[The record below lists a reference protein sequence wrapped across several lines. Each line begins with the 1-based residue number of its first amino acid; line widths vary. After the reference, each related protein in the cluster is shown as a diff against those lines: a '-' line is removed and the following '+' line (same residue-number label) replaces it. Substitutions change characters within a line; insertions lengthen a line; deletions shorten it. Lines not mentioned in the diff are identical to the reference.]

1 MADNQYKIKSYKIQR
16 TYYKTSKYTL
26 TLFIPPVEAL
36 EVQNGYNVNPN
47 AILYLALPWNSET
60 THKRSIEIRVKNQRS
75 ILRKLSE
82 ALNWFDSI
90 EDLFVIKD
98 GVLYFNT
105 NYNDLKVKYV
115 SLENSGEQ
123 GFKIVPV
130 ALERGNNV
138 YEEGVILSINA
149 RDNYIELTR
158 DELQELFDKLARL
171 NKGDILVLAGSIPS
185 TLDESLYE
193 KIMVKVKE
201 IGIKVVVDATKNLLL
216 NVLKFNPFLIKPNN
230 HELEEIFDVKLHN
243 MDDIATYAKKLQDM
257 GARNVLV
264 SMGKDGALL
273 LTEDEDIYV
282 SSAPKG
288 NVINS
293 VGAGDSMVAGFI
305 CGYVNTNSYEEA
317 LKLGAASGS
326 ATAFSS
332 DLAERELIYKLLKEI
347 KVERR

>member
-90 EDLFVIKD
+90 EDLFVLKD
-98 GVLYFNT
+98 GILYFNT

-158 DELQELFDKLARL
+158 DELQELFD
-171 NKGDILVLAGSIPS
+171 ILMNFNFAN
-185 TLDESLYE
+185 
-193 KIMVKVKE
+193 E
-201 IGIKVVVDATKNLLL
+201 IQV
-216 NVLKFNPFLIKPNN
+216 
-230 HELEEIFDVKLHN
+230 
-243 MDDIATYAKKLQDM
+243 TYQ
-257 GARNVLV
+257 
-264 SMGKDGALL
+264 ALL
-273 LTEDEDIYV
+273 VAIMTG
-282 SSAPKG
+282 K
-288 NVINS
+288 
-293 VGAGDSMVAGFI
+293 VGTQQQLYNNKF
-305 CGYVNTNSYEEA
+305 
-317 LKLGAASGS
+317 L
-326 ATAFSS
+326 
-332 DLAERELIYKLLKEI
+332 R
-347 KVERR
+347 

>member
-82 ALNWFDSI
+82 ALNWFDNI

-158 DELQELFDKLARL
+158 DELQELFD
-171 NKGDILVLAGSIPS
+171 VLMNFNFAN
-185 TLDESLYE
+185 
-193 KIMVKVKE
+193 E
-201 IGIKVVVDATKNLLL
+201 IQV
-216 NVLKFNPFLIKPNN
+216 
-230 HELEEIFDVKLHN
+230 
-243 MDDIATYAKKLQDM
+243 TYQ
-257 GARNVLV
+257 
-264 SMGKDGALL
+264 ALL
-273 LTEDEDIYV
+273 VAIMTG
-282 SSAPKG
+282 K
-288 NVINS
+288 
-293 VGAGDSMVAGFI
+293 VGTQQQLYNNKF
-305 CGYVNTNSYEEA
+305 
-317 LKLGAASGS
+317 L
-326 ATAFSS
+326 
-332 DLAERELIYKLLKEI
+332 R
-347 KVERR
+347 

>member
-1 MADNQYKIKSYKIQR
+1 MEVLILADNQYKIKSYKIQR

-75 ILRKLSE
+75 ILRKISE

-98 GVLYFNT
+98 GILYFNT

-138 YEEGVILSINA
+138 YEEGVILSINV

-158 DELQELFDKLARL
+158 DELQELFD
-171 NKGDILVLAGSIPS
+171 ILMNFNFAN
-185 TLDESLYE
+185 
-193 KIMVKVKE
+193 E
-201 IGIKVVVDATKNLLL
+201 IQV
-216 NVLKFNPFLIKPNN
+216 
-230 HELEEIFDVKLHN
+230 
-243 MDDIATYAKKLQDM
+243 TYQ
-257 GARNVLV
+257 
-264 SMGKDGALL
+264 ALL
-273 LTEDEDIYV
+273 VAIMTG
-282 SSAPKG
+282 K
-288 NVINS
+288 
-293 VGAGDSMVAGFI
+293 VGTQQQLYNNKF
-305 CGYVNTNSYEEA
+305 
-317 LKLGAASGS
+317 LK
-326 ATAFSS
+326 
-332 DLAERELIYKLLKEI
+332 
-347 KVERR
+347 

>member
-1 MADNQYKIKSYKIQR
+1 MEVLILADNQYKIKSYKIQR

-123 GFKIVPV
+123 GFKIVPI

-158 DELQELFDKLARL
+158 DELQELFD
-171 NKGDILVLAGSIPS
+171 ILMNFNFAN
-185 TLDESLYE
+185 
-193 KIMVKVKE
+193 E
-201 IGIKVVVDATKNLLL
+201 IQV
-216 NVLKFNPFLIKPNN
+216 
-230 HELEEIFDVKLHN
+230 
-243 MDDIATYAKKLQDM
+243 TYQ
-257 GARNVLV
+257 
-264 SMGKDGALL
+264 ALL
-273 LTEDEDIYV
+273 VAIMTG
-282 SSAPKG
+282 K
-288 NVINS
+288 
-293 VGAGDSMVAGFI
+293 VGTQQQLYNNKF
-305 CGYVNTNSYEEA
+305 
-317 LKLGAASGS
+317 L
-326 ATAFSS
+326 
-332 DLAERELIYKLLKEI
+332 R
-347 KVERR
+347 

>member
-1 MADNQYKIKSYKIQR
+1 MSDNQYKIKSYKIQR

-158 DELQELFDKLARL
+158 DELQELFD
-171 NKGDILVLAGSIPS
+171 VLMNFNFAN
-185 TLDESLYE
+185 
-193 KIMVKVKE
+193 E
-201 IGIKVVVDATKNLLL
+201 IQV
-216 NVLKFNPFLIKPNN
+216 
-230 HELEEIFDVKLHN
+230 
-243 MDDIATYAKKLQDM
+243 TYQ
-257 GARNVLV
+257 
-264 SMGKDGALL
+264 ALL
-273 LTEDEDIYV
+273 VAIMTG
-282 SSAPKG
+282 K
-288 NVINS
+288 
-293 VGAGDSMVAGFI
+293 VGTQQQLYNNKF
-305 CGYVNTNSYEEA
+305 
-317 LKLGAASGS
+317 L
-326 ATAFSS
+326 
-332 DLAERELIYKLLKEI
+332 R
-347 KVERR
+347 

>member
-115 SLENSGEQ
+115 SLENSGEK

-158 DELQELFDKLARL
+158 DELQELFD
-171 NKGDILVLAGSIPS
+171 ILMNFNFAN
-185 TLDESLYE
+185 
-193 KIMVKVKE
+193 E
-201 IGIKVVVDATKNLLL
+201 IQV
-216 NVLKFNPFLIKPNN
+216 
-230 HELEEIFDVKLHN
+230 
-243 MDDIATYAKKLQDM
+243 TYQ
-257 GARNVLV
+257 
-264 SMGKDGALL
+264 ALL
-273 LTEDEDIYV
+273 VAIMTG
-282 SSAPKG
+282 K
-288 NVINS
+288 
-293 VGAGDSMVAGFI
+293 VGTQQQLYNNKF
-305 CGYVNTNSYEEA
+305 
-317 LKLGAASGS
+317 L
-326 ATAFSS
+326 
-332 DLAERELIYKLLKEI
+332 R
-347 KVERR
+347 

>member
-1 MADNQYKIKSYKIQR
+1 MEVLILADNQYKIKSYKIQR

-115 SLENSGEQ
+115 SLESSGEQ

-158 DELQELFDKLARL
+158 DELQELFD
-171 NKGDILVLAGSIPS
+171 ILMNFNFAN
-185 TLDESLYE
+185 
-193 KIMVKVKE
+193 E
-201 IGIKVVVDATKNLLL
+201 IQV
-216 NVLKFNPFLIKPNN
+216 
-230 HELEEIFDVKLHN
+230 
-243 MDDIATYAKKLQDM
+243 TYQ
-257 GARNVLV
+257 
-264 SMGKDGALL
+264 ALL
-273 LTEDEDIYV
+273 VAIMTG
-282 SSAPKG
+282 K
-288 NVINS
+288 
-293 VGAGDSMVAGFI
+293 VGTQQQLYNNKF
-305 CGYVNTNSYEEA
+305 
-317 LKLGAASGS
+317 L
-326 ATAFSS
+326 
-332 DLAERELIYKLLKEI
+332 R
-347 KVERR
+347 

>member
-149 RDNYIELTR
+149 RDNYMELTR
-158 DELQELFDKLARL
+158 DELQELFD
-171 NKGDILVLAGSIPS
+171 ILMNFNFAN
-185 TLDESLYE
+185 
-193 KIMVKVKE
+193 E
-201 IGIKVVVDATKNLLL
+201 IQV
-216 NVLKFNPFLIKPNN
+216 
-230 HELEEIFDVKLHN
+230 
-243 MDDIATYAKKLQDM
+243 TYQ
-257 GARNVLV
+257 
-264 SMGKDGALL
+264 ALL
-273 LTEDEDIYV
+273 VAIMTG
-282 SSAPKG
+282 K
-288 NVINS
+288 
-293 VGAGDSMVAGFI
+293 VGTQQQLYNNKF
-305 CGYVNTNSYEEA
+305 
-317 LKLGAASGS
+317 L
-326 ATAFSS
+326 
-332 DLAERELIYKLLKEI
+332 R
-347 KVERR
+347 

>member
-158 DELQELFDKLARL
+158 DELQELFD
-171 NKGDILVLAGSIPS
+171 ILMNFNFAN
-185 TLDESLYE
+185 
-193 KIMVKVKE
+193 E
-201 IGIKVVVDATKNLLL
+201 IQV
-216 NVLKFNPFLIKPNN
+216 
-230 HELEEIFDVKLHN
+230 
-243 MDDIATYAKKLQDM
+243 TYQ
-257 GARNVLV
+257 
-264 SMGKDGALL
+264 ALL
-273 LTEDEDIYV
+273 VAIMTG
-282 SSAPKG
+282 K
-288 NVINS
+288 
-293 VGAGDSMVAGFI
+293 VGTQHQLYNNKF
-305 CGYVNTNSYEEA
+305 
-317 LKLGAASGS
+317 L
-326 ATAFSS
+326 
-332 DLAERELIYKLLKEI
+332 R
-347 KVERR
+347 

>member
-1 MADNQYKIKSYKIQR
+1 MEVLILADNQYKIKSYKIQR

-75 ILRKLSE
+75 ILRKISE

-158 DELQELFDKLARL
+158 DELQELFD
-171 NKGDILVLAGSIPS
+171 ILMNFNFAN
-185 TLDESLYE
+185 
-193 KIMVKVKE
+193 E
-201 IGIKVVVDATKNLLL
+201 IQV
-216 NVLKFNPFLIKPNN
+216 
-230 HELEEIFDVKLHN
+230 
-243 MDDIATYAKKLQDM
+243 TYQ
-257 GARNVLV
+257 
-264 SMGKDGALL
+264 ALL
-273 LTEDEDIYV
+273 VAIMTG
-282 SSAPKG
+282 K
-288 NVINS
+288 
-293 VGAGDSMVAGFI
+293 VGTQQQLYNNKF
-305 CGYVNTNSYEEA
+305 
-317 LKLGAASGS
+317 L
-326 ATAFSS
+326 
-332 DLAERELIYKLLKEI
+332 R
-347 KVERR
+347 

>member
-98 GVLYFNT
+98 GVLYFNA

-158 DELQELFDKLARL
+158 DELQELFD
-171 NKGDILVLAGSIPS
+171 ILMNFNFAN
-185 TLDESLYE
+185 
-193 KIMVKVKE
+193 E
-201 IGIKVVVDATKNLLL
+201 IQV
-216 NVLKFNPFLIKPNN
+216 
-230 HELEEIFDVKLHN
+230 
-243 MDDIATYAKKLQDM
+243 TYQ
-257 GARNVLV
+257 
-264 SMGKDGALL
+264 ALL
-273 LTEDEDIYV
+273 VAIMTG
-282 SSAPKG
+282 K
-288 NVINS
+288 
-293 VGAGDSMVAGFI
+293 VGTQQQLYNNKF
-305 CGYVNTNSYEEA
+305 
-317 LKLGAASGS
+317 L
-326 ATAFSS
+326 
-332 DLAERELIYKLLKEI
+332 R
-347 KVERR
+347 

>member
-158 DELQELFDKLARL
+158 DELQELFDILMNLRILAT
-171 NKGDILVLAGSIPS
+171 LV
-185 TLDESLYE
+185 
-193 KIMVKVKE
+193 
-201 IGIKVVVDATKNLLL
+201 
-216 NVLKFNPFLIKPNN
+216 
-230 HELEEIFDVKLHN
+230 
-243 MDDIATYAKKLQDM
+243 
-257 GARNVLV
+257 
-264 SMGKDGALL
+264 
-273 LTEDEDIYV
+273 
-282 SSAPKG
+282 
-288 NVINS
+288 
-293 VGAGDSMVAGFI
+293 
-305 CGYVNTNSYEEA
+305 
-317 LKLGAASGS
+317 
-326 ATAFSS
+326 
-332 DLAERELIYKLLKEI
+332 
-347 KVERR
+347 

>member
-1 MADNQYKIKSYKIQR
+1 MEVLILSDNQYKIKSYKIQR

-158 DELQELFDKLARL
+158 DELQELFD
-171 NKGDILVLAGSIPS
+171 ILMNFNFAN
-185 TLDESLYE
+185 
-193 KIMVKVKE
+193 E
-201 IGIKVVVDATKNLLL
+201 IQV
-216 NVLKFNPFLIKPNN
+216 
-230 HELEEIFDVKLHN
+230 
-243 MDDIATYAKKLQDM
+243 TYQ
-257 GARNVLV
+257 
-264 SMGKDGALL
+264 ALL
-273 LTEDEDIYV
+273 VAIMTG
-282 SSAPKG
+282 K
-288 NVINS
+288 
-293 VGAGDSMVAGFI
+293 VGTQQQLYSNKF
-305 CGYVNTNSYEEA
+305 
-317 LKLGAASGS
+317 L
-326 ATAFSS
+326 
-332 DLAERELIYKLLKEI
+332 R
-347 KVERR
+347 

>member
-60 THKRSIEIRVKNQRS
+60 TYKRSIEIRVKNQRS

-158 DELQELFDKLARL
+158 DELQELFD
-171 NKGDILVLAGSIPS
+171 ILMNFNFAN
-185 TLDESLYE
+185 
-193 KIMVKVKE
+193 E
-201 IGIKVVVDATKNLLL
+201 IQV
-216 NVLKFNPFLIKPNN
+216 
-230 HELEEIFDVKLHN
+230 
-243 MDDIATYAKKLQDM
+243 TYQ
-257 GARNVLV
+257 
-264 SMGKDGALL
+264 ALL
-273 LTEDEDIYV
+273 VAIMTG
-282 SSAPKG
+282 K
-288 NVINS
+288 
-293 VGAGDSMVAGFI
+293 VGTQQQLYNNKF
-305 CGYVNTNSYEEA
+305 
-317 LKLGAASGS
+317 L
-326 ATAFSS
+326 
-332 DLAERELIYKLLKEI
+332 R
-347 KVERR
+347 

>member
-36 EVQNGYNVNPN
+36 EVQNGYNINPN

-98 GVLYFNT
+98 GILYFNT

-158 DELQELFDKLARL
+158 DELQELFD
-171 NKGDILVLAGSIPS
+171 ILMNFNFAN
-185 TLDESLYE
+185 
-193 KIMVKVKE
+193 E
-201 IGIKVVVDATKNLLL
+201 IQV
-216 NVLKFNPFLIKPNN
+216 
-230 HELEEIFDVKLHN
+230 
-243 MDDIATYAKKLQDM
+243 TYQ
-257 GARNVLV
+257 
-264 SMGKDGALL
+264 ALL
-273 LTEDEDIYV
+273 VAIMTG
-282 SSAPKG
+282 K
-288 NVINS
+288 
-293 VGAGDSMVAGFI
+293 VGTQQQLYNNKF
-305 CGYVNTNSYEEA
+305 
-317 LKLGAASGS
+317 L
-326 ATAFSS
+326 
-332 DLAERELIYKLLKEI
+332 R
-347 KVERR
+347 

>member
-60 THKRSIEIRVKNQRS
+60 THKRSIEIRVRNQRS

-158 DELQELFDKLARL
+158 DELQELFD
-171 NKGDILVLAGSIPS
+171 ILMNFNFAN
-185 TLDESLYE
+185 
-193 KIMVKVKE
+193 E
-201 IGIKVVVDATKNLLL
+201 IQV
-216 NVLKFNPFLIKPNN
+216 
-230 HELEEIFDVKLHN
+230 
-243 MDDIATYAKKLQDM
+243 TYQ
-257 GARNVLV
+257 
-264 SMGKDGALL
+264 ALL
-273 LTEDEDIYV
+273 VAIMTG
-282 SSAPKG
+282 K
-288 NVINS
+288 
-293 VGAGDSMVAGFI
+293 VGTQQQLYNNKF
-305 CGYVNTNSYEEA
+305 
-317 LKLGAASGS
+317 L
-326 ATAFSS
+326 
-332 DLAERELIYKLLKEI
+332 R
-347 KVERR
+347 

>member
-158 DELQELFDKLARL
+158 DEFQELFD
-171 NKGDILVLAGSIPS
+171 ILMNFNFAN
-185 TLDESLYE
+185 
-193 KIMVKVKE
+193 E
-201 IGIKVVVDATKNLLL
+201 IQV
-216 NVLKFNPFLIKPNN
+216 
-230 HELEEIFDVKLHN
+230 
-243 MDDIATYAKKLQDM
+243 TYQ
-257 GARNVLV
+257 
-264 SMGKDGALL
+264 ALL
-273 LTEDEDIYV
+273 VAIMTG
-282 SSAPKG
+282 K
-288 NVINS
+288 
-293 VGAGDSMVAGFI
+293 VGTQQQLYNNKF
-305 CGYVNTNSYEEA
+305 
-317 LKLGAASGS
+317 L
-326 ATAFSS
+326 
-332 DLAERELIYKLLKEI
+332 R
-347 KVERR
+347 

>member
-1 MADNQYKIKSYKIQR
+1 MAGDQYKIKSYKIQR

-158 DELQELFDKLARL
+158 DELQELFD
-171 NKGDILVLAGSIPS
+171 ILMNFNFAN
-185 TLDESLYE
+185 
-193 KIMVKVKE
+193 E
-201 IGIKVVVDATKNLLL
+201 IQV
-216 NVLKFNPFLIKPNN
+216 
-230 HELEEIFDVKLHN
+230 
-243 MDDIATYAKKLQDM
+243 TYQ
-257 GARNVLV
+257 
-264 SMGKDGALL
+264 ALL
-273 LTEDEDIYV
+273 VAIMTG
-282 SSAPKG
+282 K
-288 NVINS
+288 
-293 VGAGDSMVAGFI
+293 VGTQQQLYNNKF
-305 CGYVNTNSYEEA
+305 
-317 LKLGAASGS
+317 L
-326 ATAFSS
+326 
-332 DLAERELIYKLLKEI
+332 R
-347 KVERR
+347 

>member
-1 MADNQYKIKSYKIQR
+1 MEVLLLADNQYKIKSYKIQR

-75 ILRKLSE
+75 ILRKISE

-158 DELQELFDKLARL
+158 DELQELFD
-171 NKGDILVLAGSIPS
+171 ILMNFNFAN
-185 TLDESLYE
+185 
-193 KIMVKVKE
+193 E
-201 IGIKVVVDATKNLLL
+201 IQV
-216 NVLKFNPFLIKPNN
+216 
-230 HELEEIFDVKLHN
+230 
-243 MDDIATYAKKLQDM
+243 TYQ
-257 GARNVLV
+257 
-264 SMGKDGALL
+264 ALL
-273 LTEDEDIYV
+273 VAIMTG
-282 SSAPKG
+282 K
-288 NVINS
+288 
-293 VGAGDSMVAGFI
+293 VGTQQQLYNNKF
-305 CGYVNTNSYEEA
+305 
-317 LKLGAASGS
+317 L
-326 ATAFSS
+326 
-332 DLAERELIYKLLKEI
+332 R
-347 KVERR
+347 

>member
-75 ILRKLSE
+75 ILRKISE

-98 GVLYFNT
+98 GILYFNT

-138 YEEGVILSINA
+138 YEEGVILSINV

-158 DELQELFDKLARL
+158 DELQELFD
-171 NKGDILVLAGSIPS
+171 ILMNFNFAN
-185 TLDESLYE
+185 
-193 KIMVKVKE
+193 E
-201 IGIKVVVDATKNLLL
+201 IQV
-216 NVLKFNPFLIKPNN
+216 
-230 HELEEIFDVKLHN
+230 
-243 MDDIATYAKKLQDM
+243 TYQ
-257 GARNVLV
+257 
-264 SMGKDGALL
+264 ALL
-273 LTEDEDIYV
+273 VAIMTG
-282 SSAPKG
+282 K
-288 NVINS
+288 
-293 VGAGDSMVAGFI
+293 VGTQQQLYNNKF
-305 CGYVNTNSYEEA
+305 
-317 LKLGAASGS
+317 L
-326 ATAFSS
+326 
-332 DLAERELIYKLLKEI
+332 R
-347 KVERR
+347 

>member
-26 TLFIPPVEAL
+26 TLFIPPIEAL

-158 DELQELFDKLARL
+158 DELQELFD
-171 NKGDILVLAGSIPS
+171 VLMNFNFAN
-185 TLDESLYE
+185 
-193 KIMVKVKE
+193 E
-201 IGIKVVVDATKNLLL
+201 IQV
-216 NVLKFNPFLIKPNN
+216 
-230 HELEEIFDVKLHN
+230 
-243 MDDIATYAKKLQDM
+243 TYQ
-257 GARNVLV
+257 
-264 SMGKDGALL
+264 ALL
-273 LTEDEDIYV
+273 VAIMTG
-282 SSAPKG
+282 K
-288 NVINS
+288 
-293 VGAGDSMVAGFI
+293 VGTQQQLYNNKF
-305 CGYVNTNSYEEA
+305 
-317 LKLGAASGS
+317 L
-326 ATAFSS
+326 
-332 DLAERELIYKLLKEI
+332 R
-347 KVERR
+347 

>member
-75 ILRKLSE
+75 ILRKMSE

-158 DELQELFDKLARL
+158 DELQELFD
-171 NKGDILVLAGSIPS
+171 ILMNFNFAN
-185 TLDESLYE
+185 
-193 KIMVKVKE
+193 E
-201 IGIKVVVDATKNLLL
+201 IQV
-216 NVLKFNPFLIKPNN
+216 
-230 HELEEIFDVKLHN
+230 
-243 MDDIATYAKKLQDM
+243 TYQ
-257 GARNVLV
+257 
-264 SMGKDGALL
+264 ALL
-273 LTEDEDIYV
+273 VAIMTG
-282 SSAPKG
+282 K
-288 NVINS
+288 
-293 VGAGDSMVAGFI
+293 VGTQQQLYNNKF
-305 CGYVNTNSYEEA
+305 
-317 LKLGAASGS
+317 L
-326 ATAFSS
+326 
-332 DLAERELIYKLLKEI
+332 R
-347 KVERR
+347 

>member
-123 GFKIVPV
+123 AFKIVPV

-158 DELQELFDKLARL
+158 DELQELFD
-171 NKGDILVLAGSIPS
+171 ILMNFNFA
-185 TLDESLYE
+185 T
-193 KIMVKVKE
+193 E
-201 IGIKVVVDATKNLLL
+201 IQV
-216 NVLKFNPFLIKPNN
+216 
-230 HELEEIFDVKLHN
+230 
-243 MDDIATYAKKLQDM
+243 TYQ
-257 GARNVLV
+257 
-264 SMGKDGALL
+264 ALL
-273 LTEDEDIYV
+273 VAIMTG
-282 SSAPKG
+282 K
-288 NVINS
+288 
-293 VGAGDSMVAGFI
+293 VGTQQQLYNNKF
-305 CGYVNTNSYEEA
+305 
-317 LKLGAASGS
+317 L
-326 ATAFSS
+326 
-332 DLAERELIYKLLKEI
+332 R
-347 KVERR
+347 

>member
-60 THKRSIEIRVKNQRS
+60 THKRSIEIRIKNQRS

-158 DELQELFDKLARL
+158 DELQELFD
-171 NKGDILVLAGSIPS
+171 ILMNFNFAN
-185 TLDESLYE
+185 
-193 KIMVKVKE
+193 E
-201 IGIKVVVDATKNLLL
+201 IQV
-216 NVLKFNPFLIKPNN
+216 
-230 HELEEIFDVKLHN
+230 
-243 MDDIATYAKKLQDM
+243 TYQ
-257 GARNVLV
+257 
-264 SMGKDGALL
+264 ALL
-273 LTEDEDIYV
+273 VAIMTG
-282 SSAPKG
+282 K
-288 NVINS
+288 
-293 VGAGDSMVAGFI
+293 VGTQQQLYNNKF
-305 CGYVNTNSYEEA
+305 
-317 LKLGAASGS
+317 L
-326 ATAFSS
+326 
-332 DLAERELIYKLLKEI
+332 R
-347 KVERR
+347 

>member
-1 MADNQYKIKSYKIQR
+1 MEVLILADNQYKIKSYKIQR

-138 YEEGVILSINA
+138 YEEGVILSINV

-158 DELQELFDKLARL
+158 DELQELFD
-171 NKGDILVLAGSIPS
+171 ILMNFNFAN
-185 TLDESLYE
+185 
-193 KIMVKVKE
+193 E
-201 IGIKVVVDATKNLLL
+201 IQV
-216 NVLKFNPFLIKPNN
+216 
-230 HELEEIFDVKLHN
+230 
-243 MDDIATYAKKLQDM
+243 TYQ
-257 GARNVLV
+257 
-264 SMGKDGALL
+264 ALL
-273 LTEDEDIYV
+273 VAIMTG
-282 SSAPKG
+282 K
-288 NVINS
+288 
-293 VGAGDSMVAGFI
+293 VGTQQQLYNNKF
-305 CGYVNTNSYEEA
+305 
-317 LKLGAASGS
+317 L
-326 ATAFSS
+326 
-332 DLAERELIYKLLKEI
+332 R
-347 KVERR
+347 

>member
-158 DELQELFDKLARL
+158 DELQELFD
-171 NKGDILVLAGSIPS
+171 ILMNFNFAN
-185 TLDESLYE
+185 
-193 KIMVKVKE
+193 E
-201 IGIKVVVDATKNLLL
+201 IQV
-216 NVLKFNPFLIKPNN
+216 
-230 HELEEIFDVKLHN
+230 
-243 MDDIATYAKKLQDM
+243 TYQ
-257 GARNVLV
+257 
-264 SMGKDGALL
+264 ALL
-273 LTEDEDIYV
+273 VAIMTG
-282 SSAPKG
+282 K
-288 NVINS
+288 
-293 VGAGDSMVAGFI
+293 VGTQQQLYNNKF
-305 CGYVNTNSYEEA
+305 
-317 LKLGAASGS
+317 L
-326 ATAFSS
+326 
-332 DLAERELIYKLLKEI
+332 R
-347 KVERR
+347 

>member
-1 MADNQYKIKSYKIQR
+1 MEVLILADNQYKIKSYKIQR

-158 DELQELFDKLARL
+158 DELQELFDVLMNFNFANEIQVTYQALMLSFMTGKVGTQKQLYN
-171 NKGDILVLAGSIPS
+171 NK
-185 TLDESLYE
+185 
-193 KIMVKVKE
+193 
-201 IGIKVVVDATKNLLL
+201 
-216 NVLKFNPFLIKPNN
+216 FL
-230 HELEEIFDVKLHN
+230 
-243 MDDIATYAKKLQDM
+243 
-257 GARNVLV
+257 R
-264 SMGKDGALL
+264 
-273 LTEDEDIYV
+273 
-282 SSAPKG
+282 
-288 NVINS
+288 
-293 VGAGDSMVAGFI
+293 
-305 CGYVNTNSYEEA
+305 
-317 LKLGAASGS
+317 
-326 ATAFSS
+326 
-332 DLAERELIYKLLKEI
+332 
-347 KVERR
+347 

>member
-1 MADNQYKIKSYKIQR
+1 MEVLILADNQYKIKSYKIQR

-26 TLFIPPVEAL
+26 TLFIPPVQAL

-158 DELQELFDKLARL
+158 DELQELFD
-171 NKGDILVLAGSIPS
+171 ILMNFNFAN
-185 TLDESLYE
+185 
-193 KIMVKVKE
+193 E
-201 IGIKVVVDATKNLLL
+201 IQV
-216 NVLKFNPFLIKPNN
+216 
-230 HELEEIFDVKLHN
+230 
-243 MDDIATYAKKLQDM
+243 TYQ
-257 GARNVLV
+257 
-264 SMGKDGALL
+264 ALL
-273 LTEDEDIYV
+273 VAIMTG
-282 SSAPKG
+282 K
-288 NVINS
+288 
-293 VGAGDSMVAGFI
+293 VGTQQQLYNNKF
-305 CGYVNTNSYEEA
+305 
-317 LKLGAASGS
+317 L
-326 ATAFSS
+326 
-332 DLAERELIYKLLKEI
+332 R
-347 KVERR
+347 

>member
-26 TLFIPPVEAL
+26 TLFIPPIEAL

-149 RDNYIELTR
+149 RDNYMELTR
-158 DELQELFDKLARL
+158 DELQELFD
-171 NKGDILVLAGSIPS
+171 ILMNFNFAN
-185 TLDESLYE
+185 
-193 KIMVKVKE
+193 E
-201 IGIKVVVDATKNLLL
+201 IQV
-216 NVLKFNPFLIKPNN
+216 
-230 HELEEIFDVKLHN
+230 
-243 MDDIATYAKKLQDM
+243 TYQ
-257 GARNVLV
+257 
-264 SMGKDGALL
+264 ALL
-273 LTEDEDIYV
+273 VAIMTG
-282 SSAPKG
+282 K
-288 NVINS
+288 
-293 VGAGDSMVAGFI
+293 VGTQQQLYNNKF
-305 CGYVNTNSYEEA
+305 
-317 LKLGAASGS
+317 L
-326 ATAFSS
+326 
-332 DLAERELIYKLLKEI
+332 R
-347 KVERR
+347 

>member
-158 DELQELFDKLARL
+158 DELQELFD
-171 NKGDILVLAGSIPS
+171 ILMNFNFAN
-185 TLDESLYE
+185 
-193 KIMVKVKE
+193 E
-201 IGIKVVVDATKNLLL
+201 IQV
-216 NVLKFNPFLIKPNN
+216 
-230 HELEEIFDVKLHN
+230 
-243 MDDIATYAKKLQDM
+243 TYQ
-257 GARNVLV
+257 
-264 SMGKDGALL
+264 ALL
-273 LTEDEDIYV
+273 VAIMTG
-282 SSAPKG
+282 K
-288 NVINS
+288 
-293 VGAGDSMVAGFI
+293 VGTQQQLYSNKF
-305 CGYVNTNSYEEA
+305 
-317 LKLGAASGS
+317 L
-326 ATAFSS
+326 
-332 DLAERELIYKLLKEI
+332 R
-347 KVERR
+347 

>member
-149 RDNYIELTR
+149 KDNYIELTR
-158 DELQELFDKLARL
+158 DELQELFD
-171 NKGDILVLAGSIPS
+171 ILMNFNFAN
-185 TLDESLYE
+185 
-193 KIMVKVKE
+193 E
-201 IGIKVVVDATKNLLL
+201 IQV
-216 NVLKFNPFLIKPNN
+216 
-230 HELEEIFDVKLHN
+230 
-243 MDDIATYAKKLQDM
+243 TYQ
-257 GARNVLV
+257 
-264 SMGKDGALL
+264 ALL
-273 LTEDEDIYV
+273 VAIMTG
-282 SSAPKG
+282 K
-288 NVINS
+288 
-293 VGAGDSMVAGFI
+293 VGTQQQLYNNKF
-305 CGYVNTNSYEEA
+305 
-317 LKLGAASGS
+317 L
-326 ATAFSS
+326 
-332 DLAERELIYKLLKEI
+332 R
-347 KVERR
+347 

>member
-1 MADNQYKIKSYKIQR
+1 MSDNQYKIKSYKIQR

-98 GVLYFNT
+98 GILYFNT

-158 DELQELFDKLARL
+158 DELQELFD
-171 NKGDILVLAGSIPS
+171 ILMNFNFAN
-185 TLDESLYE
+185 
-193 KIMVKVKE
+193 E
-201 IGIKVVVDATKNLLL
+201 IQV
-216 NVLKFNPFLIKPNN
+216 
-230 HELEEIFDVKLHN
+230 
-243 MDDIATYAKKLQDM
+243 TYQ
-257 GARNVLV
+257 
-264 SMGKDGALL
+264 ALL
-273 LTEDEDIYV
+273 VAIMTG
-282 SSAPKG
+282 K
-288 NVINS
+288 
-293 VGAGDSMVAGFI
+293 VGTQQQLYNNKF
-305 CGYVNTNSYEEA
+305 
-317 LKLGAASGS
+317 L
-326 ATAFSS
+326 
-332 DLAERELIYKLLKEI
+332 R
-347 KVERR
+347 

>member
-1 MADNQYKIKSYKIQR
+1 MSDNQHKIKSYKIQR

-138 YEEGVILSINA
+138 YEEGVIPSINA

-158 DELQELFDKLARL
+158 DELQELFD
-171 NKGDILVLAGSIPS
+171 VLMNFNFAN
-185 TLDESLYE
+185 
-193 KIMVKVKE
+193 E
-201 IGIKVVVDATKNLLL
+201 IQV
-216 NVLKFNPFLIKPNN
+216 
-230 HELEEIFDVKLHN
+230 
-243 MDDIATYAKKLQDM
+243 TYQ
-257 GARNVLV
+257 
-264 SMGKDGALL
+264 ALL
-273 LTEDEDIYV
+273 VAIMTG
-282 SSAPKG
+282 K
-288 NVINS
+288 
-293 VGAGDSMVAGFI
+293 VGTQQQLYNNKF
-305 CGYVNTNSYEEA
+305 
-317 LKLGAASGS
+317 L
-326 ATAFSS
+326 
-332 DLAERELIYKLLKEI
+332 R
-347 KVERR
+347 

>member
-105 NYNDLKVKYV
+105 NYNHLKVKYV

-158 DELQELFDKLARL
+158 DELQELFD
-171 NKGDILVLAGSIPS
+171 ILMNFNFAN
-185 TLDESLYE
+185 
-193 KIMVKVKE
+193 E
-201 IGIKVVVDATKNLLL
+201 IQV
-216 NVLKFNPFLIKPNN
+216 
-230 HELEEIFDVKLHN
+230 
-243 MDDIATYAKKLQDM
+243 TYQ
-257 GARNVLV
+257 
-264 SMGKDGALL
+264 ALL
-273 LTEDEDIYV
+273 VAIMTG
-282 SSAPKG
+282 K
-288 NVINS
+288 
-293 VGAGDSMVAGFI
+293 VGTQQQLYNNKF
-305 CGYVNTNSYEEA
+305 
-317 LKLGAASGS
+317 L
-326 ATAFSS
+326 
-332 DLAERELIYKLLKEI
+332 R
-347 KVERR
+347 